1 MYGTVSYRRKR
12 SASVSA
18 ETMRGMMVGTLTLNS
33 SFSEIESSSQ
43 SKNLQISLE
52 KIGYKT
58 KLRKYSS
65 GLNAII
71 IDQQLEGGSDPR
83 REGIALGN

>member
-33 SFSEIESSSQ
+33 SFSEIESSSHSNRVFLVIPFFSQ
-43 SKNLQISLE
+43 DRCMRSKM
-52 KIGYKT
+52 
-58 KLRKYSS
+58 
-65 GLNAII
+65 
-71 IDQQLEGGSDPR
+71 SDK
-83 REGIALGN
+83 